1 MMFNR
6 TGTIKFMN
14 FQGRIN
20 RFQFLI
26 ASVGLYV
33 LLGASIY
40 FAMEIWGFFE
50 KFYLVLIF
58 RALTVFFLTVFS
70 LSFFSIMI
78 RRFHDIGKRWF
89 FAPLI
94 IVPIYNVYLFVI
106 LYVRE
111 GEGELNE
118 FGPPVGVA

>member
-1 MMFNR
+1 MFNR

-33 LLGASIY
+33 LMGAFIY
-40 FAMEIWGFFE
+40 FSMEIWGFFE
-50 KFYLVLIF
+50 KFYLVFLFRVLAIF
-58 RALTVFFLTVFS
+58 LVSIFS
-70 LSFFSIMI
+70 LSFLSIMV

-118 FGPPVGVA
+118 FGPPVGMA